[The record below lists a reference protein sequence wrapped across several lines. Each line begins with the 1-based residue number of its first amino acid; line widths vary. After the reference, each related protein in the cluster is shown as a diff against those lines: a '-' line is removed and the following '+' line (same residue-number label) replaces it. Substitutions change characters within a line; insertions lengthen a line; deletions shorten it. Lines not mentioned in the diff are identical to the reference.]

1 MHTFKTFKWDMNVGI
16 GAKYKDKDV
25 EKLSPKCKSMG
36 RKMGLSIIVEKNEV
50 LGAQRRHY
58 VILGSQV

>member
-1 MHTFKTFKWDMNVGI
+1 MNVGI

>member
-1 MHTFKTFKWDMNVGI
+1 MNVGI

-25 EKLSPKCKSMG
+25 EKLSPNCKSMG
-36 RKMGLSIIVEKNEV
+36 RKTGLSIIVEKNEV

-58 VILGSQV
+58 VILSSQV